1 MILSPTKKTVNGG
14 IYGRQIMNN
23 TNSHFTELM
32 ITKDAS
38 NNADFIFGIDMN
50 RLFTDNS
57 AYSNLIDGMTDKA
70 KMQIAAN
77 SKIMAFNI
85 TRRQVKRDL
94 SLSYLSSPL
103 IPCVF
108 SDETIPYLV
117 INSINSMREVPIS
130 LPASSSGIRY
140 FTTSDNNLSNQT
152 AGTYQYELYI
162 SFVDGFAPTMDA
174 LLKRLYAASNTISK
188 YLALLDI
195 PSNYNLETDSVN
207 MAMNS
212 SDIQKIS
219 KAYVDA
225 LSYFKKLSNP
235 SKAQRRA
242 SSLIAF
248 PNASKKSIGTFQKRL
263 DAITSKV
270 QEIAFQTG
278 TSVSPSSVANKSA
291 NSNST
296 SPPIV
301 EINHSFN
308 NTISVE
314 CRDDRYIDYFNGA
327 NSLNRGAGI
336 NTYLYEKVK
345 NSKPKTI
352 YLETPMTLMEMFAS
366 RGVTFKEHPLTMDA
380 PTETAASG
388 AEVDAESFNG
398 NDVERYIGMSAV
410 SAGDL
415 LRDNLSPLD
424 LSTVTLETDA
434 STLGAA
440 AMDAKLSS
448 ALSSF
453 SPKPPS
459 GGKEKAPKK
468 RNLPQASDEDAV
480 KIMVL
485 AGINLGDSSVPMPMS
500 PEWKPLEEVSA
511 PASGEMVL
519 CMQDAGSAEVV
530 NRFFIMRA
538 K

>member
-1 MILSPTKKTVNGG
+1 MILNSK
-14 IYGRQIMNN
+14 
-23 TNSHFTELM
+23 TNSHFTDLM
-32 ITKDAS
+32 VTKDTF

-57 AYSNLIDGMTDKA
+57 AYSNLIDGMTDIA

-77 SKIMAFNI
+77 SKITAFNI

-103 IPCVF
+103 MPCVF
-108 SDETIPYLV
+108 NEDVVSQPVVSSMD
-117 INSINSMREVPIS
+117 SMREIPIS

-140 FTTSDNNLSNQT
+140 LTASDNDLSNQT

-174 LLKRLYAASNTISK
+174 MLKRLYSASNIISK

-195 PSNYNLETDSVN
+195 PGNYDSETDSTR
-207 MAMNS
+207 MAMRD

-219 KAYVDA
+219 KSYVDA
-225 LSYFKKLSNP
+225 LSYFNKIKNP
-235 SKAQRRA
+235 TLRQNRA
-242 SSLIAF
+242 SSLINSSTA
-248 PNASKKSIGTFQKRL
+248 AKSSIAIFQKRL

-270 QEIAFQTG
+270 QEIAFKTG

-345 NSKPKTI
+345 NSTPKTI

-366 RGVTFKEHPLTMDA
+366 RGVTFKERPSFVA
-380 PTETAASG
+380 PTETAATGESKTN
-388 AEVDAESFNG
+388 AEN
-398 NDVERYIGMSAV
+398 YIGQSADK
-410 SAGDL
+410 AAAL
-415 LRDNLSPLD
+415 NRDILSPLD
-424 LSTVTLETDA
+424 LSTVPLETDV
-434 STLGAA
+434 SDLGAA
-440 AMDAKLSS
+440 AEAAAA

-453 SPKPPS
+453 PSKPAS
-459 GGKEKAPKK
+459 GGKERAPRQ

-530 NRFFIMRA
+530 KQFFLMRA
-538 K
+538 S

>member
-1 MILSPTKKTVNGG
+1 
-14 IYGRQIMNN
+14 MNIS
-23 TNSHFTELM
+23 NSHFTELM

-57 AYSNLIDGMTDKA
+57 AYSALVDGMTDIA

-77 SKIMAFNI
+77 SKILAFNM

-94 SLSYLSSPL
+94 SLGRLGSPL
-103 IPCVF
+103 MPCVF
-108 SDETIPYLV
+108 SDETVPFLV
-117 INSINSMREVPIS
+117 IDSTNSMRDVLITVSGQPS
-130 LPASSSGIRY
+130 GMRYLASS
-140 FTTSDNNLSNQT
+140 DNDLSNQT

-174 LLKRLYAASNTISK
+174 LLKRLYSASNSISK

-195 PSNYNLETDSVN
+195 PSNYNSETDRAD
-207 MAMNS
+207 MAMNP

-219 KAYVDA
+219 EAYVDA
-225 LSYFKKLSNP
+225 LSYFNKLKNTSN
-235 SKAQRRA
+235 AQRRA
-242 SSLIAF
+242 ATLIAF

-263 DAITSKV
+263 DTIISKV

-308 NTISVE
+308 STISVE

-327 NSLNRGAGI
+327 NSLNGGVGI
-336 NTYLYEKVK
+336 NTYLYEEVK
-345 NSKPKTI
+345 NSTPRTI

-366 RGVTFKEHPLTMDA
+366 RGVTFKERPSAITT
-380 PTETAASG
+380 PTETAASSG
-388 AEVDAESFNG
+388 AKVS
-398 NDVERYIGMSAV
+398 VENYIGMSA
-410 SAGDL
+410 SDTGGL
-415 LRDNLSPLD
+415 LRENLSPLE
-424 LSTVTLETDA
+424 LSIVPLETYVSA
-434 STLGAA
+434 LGA
-440 AMDAKLSS
+440 S
-448 ALSSF
+448 ATDEMSERLLTPSQ
-453 SPKPPS
+453 PPS
-459 GGKEKAPKK
+459 GGKKK
-468 RNLPQASDEDAV
+468 TSKQRNLPQVSDEDAV

-485 AGINLGDSSVPMPMS
+485 AGINLSDSSVPMPMS
-500 PEWKPLEEVSA
+500 PEWKPLEETSA
-511 PASGEMVL
+511 PVSGETVL

-530 NRFFIMRA
+530 NQFFLMRA
-538 K
+538 S

>member
-1 MILSPTKKTVNGG
+1 MILNSK
-14 IYGRQIMNN
+14 
-23 TNSHFTELM
+23 TNSHFTDLM
-32 ITKDAS
+32 VTKDTF

-57 AYSNLIDGMTDKA
+57 AYSNLIDGMTDIA

-77 SKIMAFNI
+77 SKILAFNM

-103 IPCVF
+103 MPCVF
-108 SDETIPYLV
+108 SDETIPYSV
-117 INSINSMREVPIS
+117 INSIESLREIPIS

-140 FTTSDNNLSNQT
+140 LTASDNDLSNQT

-174 LLKRLYAASNTISK
+174 MLKRLYSASNIISK

-195 PSNYNLETDSVN
+195 PGNYDSETDSTR
-207 MAMNS
+207 MAMRD

-219 KAYVDA
+219 KSYVDA
-225 LSYFKKLSNP
+225 LSYFNKIKNP
-235 SKAQRRA
+235 TLRQNRA
-242 SSLIAF
+242 SSLISSSTA
-248 PNASKKSIGTFQKRL
+248 AKSSIAIFQKRL

-314 CRDDRYIDYFNGA
+314 CRDNRYIDYFNGV
-327 NSLNRGAGI
+327 NSINRGAGI
-336 NTYLYEKVK
+336 NTYLYGKVK
-345 NSKPKTI
+345 NSTPETT
-352 YLETPMTLMEMFAS
+352 YLEAPMSLLEMFAH
-366 RGVTFKEHPLTMDA
+366 RGVTFKETPLTIDSDN
-380 PTETAASG
+380 AARG
-388 AEVDAESFNG
+388 LGVDTESFNG
-398 NDVERYIGMSAV
+398 NDVETYIGKSASAV
-410 SAGDL
+410 GGL
-415 LRDNLSPLD
+415 LRDDLSPLD
-424 LSTVTLETDA
+424 LSTETLETDV
-434 STLGAA
+434 STLGVGAVSA
-440 AMDAKLSS
+440 GMSSKL
-448 ALSSF
+448 AG
-453 SPKPPS
+453 SPS
-459 GGKEKAPKK
+459 QRGGKQG
-468 RNLPQASDEDAV
+468 NLNRRQEPDAE
-480 KIMVL
+480 IGRTMVL
-485 AGINLGDSSVPMPMS
+485 TGINLSDSSVPMPMS
-500 PEWKPLEEVSA
+500 LEWKPLEEVVA
-511 PASGEMVL
+511 PTSGAIAL
-519 CMQDAGSAEVV
+519 CMQDAGSAEVI
-530 NRFFIMRA
+530 NRFFLMRA

>member
-1 MILSPTKKTVNGG
+1 MIF
-14 IYGRQIMNN
+14 NN
-23 TNSHFTELM
+23 KTNSYFTDLM
-32 ITKDAS
+32 VTKDTS

-195 PSNYNLETDSVN
+195 PSNYNLETDSVS
-207 MAMNS
+207 MAMNP

-263 DAITSKV
+263 DTIISRV

-301 EINHSFN
+301 EINHLFN

-327 NSLNRGAGI
+327 SSLTMGAGI
-336 NTYLYEKVK
+336 NTYISGKVE
-345 NSKPKTI
+345 NPEPKTI

-366 RGVTFKEHPLTMDA
+366 RGVTFKKEPLTIDA
-380 PTETAASG
+380 AAATRGLGVDTESLSAK
-388 AEVDAESFNG
+388 DAEK
-398 NDVERYIGMSAV
+398 YIGKSASAV
-410 SAGDL
+410 GGL
-415 LRDNLSPLD
+415 LKDDLSPLE
-424 LSTVTLETDA
+424 LSTVSLVTDV

-440 AMDAKLSS
+440 AMDAELSS

-453 SPKPPS
+453 SPKPAS

-485 AGINLGDSSVPMPMS
+485 TGFNLGDSSAPMPMS
-500 PEWKPLEEVSA
+500 PEWIPLEEATA
-511 PASGEMVL
+511 PASGEMIL

-530 NRFFIMRA
+530 NKFFIMRA
-538 K
+538 S